1 MSKIRHCFGNSV
13 SNCCISSVLLCTK
26 YFSTR
31 RISSFTKIS
40 NHATKITYQKCIKSI
55 PLRFGG
61 IYPFFSVVS
70 NCIGDDKYLS
80 THTSPKQH
88 ALREEDLN
96 RILSGIEKNPILGKE
111 TCHCYIE
118 KLSKSSNLLDAVRL
132 LQSLRDKQVFLFPK
146 TYNILLIAVGEGN
159 HFELL
164 SQIFKDLLISS
175 NFLLG
180 QDSYSNLAKA
190 FLKSTDTVP
199 VLKLVKEVSELTFQR
214 SATVINR
221 IISSFD
227 KSGQI
232 DTALLIFD
240 HMKDLKCKPDTI
252 TYNTILAI
260 LGRAGRVDELLHHFA
275 SMKETNMV
283 PDIISYNTLITSLQ
297 KLGRMDMCLV
307 FLQEMCDRGLKPDLR
322 TYTALI
328 EGFGRLG
335 HAEEALRL
343 LRDMKTRGVRPSI
356 YIYRGLISN
365 LKKIGKFELVI
376 NLEAE
381 MNSSFSDLIGPE
393 DFKRKYR

>member
-1 MSKIRHCFGNSV
+1 MFV
-13 SNCCISSVLLCTK
+13 SNCCIRRICSK

-31 RISSFTKIS
+31 GISSFSKLS
-40 NHATKITYQKCIKSI
+40 NHTSKIKYQKCVKSI

-70 NCIGDDKYLS
+70 NYIGGYQYLS
-80 THTSPKQH
+80 TQTSPKEH
-88 ALREEDLN
+88 ALTEDDLN
-96 RILSGIEKNPILGKE
+96 RILSEIEKNPILGKE

-132 LQSLRDKQVFLFPK
+132 LQNLRDRQVFLFPK

-164 SQIFKDLLISS
+164 SQIFKDLLMSS

-190 FLKSTDTVP
+190 FLKSTDTVHI
-199 VLKLVKEVSELTFQR
+199 LKLVKDVSELTFQT
-214 SATVINR
+214 STTVMNR

-240 HMKDLKCKPDTI
+240 HMKDLNCKPDTI
-252 TYNTILAI
+252 TYNTVLAI
-260 LGRAGRVDELLHHFA
+260 LGRAGRVDEMLHQFA
-275 SMKETNMV
+275 SMKESNMV
-283 PDIISYNTLITSLQ
+283 PDIISYNTLITSLR
-297 KLGRMDMCLV
+297 KLGRMDLCLV
-307 FLQEMCDRGLKPDLR
+307 FLQEMCGRGLKPDLR

-335 HAEEALRL
+335 HTEEALRL
-343 LRDMKTRGVRPSI
+343 LRDMKTSGVRPSI
-356 YIYRGLISN
+356 YIYRGLVNN
-365 LKKIGKFELVI
+365 LKKTGKFEQAI
-376 NLEAE
+376 SLEAE
-381 MNSSFSDLIGPE
+381 MNSSFSDLIGPK
-393 DFKRKYR
+393 DFKGNYR